1 MKSFLIP
8 VEHSASG
15 RTSWSSVK
23 REETKQSKTKQ
34 SKAKQLYYKIIGPR
48 CATKS
53 CYINWIPEITSFW
66 LSSDDTRYH
75 WTEHLERGG
84 ELSERGLSCRDEP
97 RVSEPSRTYGA
108 DLFCSALLLFA
119 SYKGKGNHAHN
130 TQTQFS
136 MISVSC

>member
-1 MKSFLIP
+1 MP

-15 RTSWSSVK
+15 QTSWTSVK
-23 REETKQSKTKQ
+23 REETKESKTKQ
-34 SKAKQLYYKIIGPR
+34 NILQNNHRPR

-53 CYINWIPEITSFW
+53 CYMNWIPEITSFW

-136 MISVSC
+136 MISISC